1 MKIPKIL
8 KNKYI
13 SYSLIV
19 LALLNIIGYI
29 TINSTEC
36 VIIFIITG
44 YSIYL
49 YCKNISCA
57 IISALFVSNFLFSCN
72 NIKEGLWTK
81 KSYVDLQAIH
91 DKNKT
96 DKNKT
101 DKNNKP
107 GAIGRALCNELKFHS
122 ELQFYKTPQG
132 WAFGRVE
139 DSIEIKKQKCLK
151 AYKTKKYI
159 TNCSW
164 IEKKKEA
171 SCSTGD
177 LKSNKKGC
185 KDWNAT
191 FTAAEQ
197 KGKCY

>member
-91 DKNKT
+91 DKN
-96 DKNKT
+96 
-101 DKNNKP
+101 NKP
-107 GAIGRALCNELKFHS
+107 RARGILCNKLQFS
-122 ELQFYKTPQG
+122 RLQFYKTPQG
-132 WAFGRVE
+132 WGFGQVE

-151 AYKTKKYI
+151 AYKTKKYK

-171 SCSTGD
+171 SCSTGN
-177 LKSNKKGC
+177 LTSNKMGC
-185 KDWNAT
+185 KDLYAT